1 MFIYGRQ
8 GVLER
13 GHLAASIEKVTP
25 ESLLVNLAVGGNM
38 KAGDRELRDP
48 VEKEPED
55 VLRRFVDVFVSKG
68 RLNQTLR
75 IKHRGR
81 RYRIF
86 CSETKFFAYQINDH
100 YGVSWGFPGWPV
112 CIVTPDQIIS
122 DPAMSACE
130 STEPSVHDWL
140 RCIADDD
147 FEVI

>member
-1 MFIYGRQ
+1 MFICGGQ

-13 GHLAASIEKVTP
+13 CQVAASIEKVTP

-38 KAGDRELRDP
+38 EAGDREFRDP
-48 VEKEPED
+48 VEKEPVD

-86 CSETKFFAYQINDH
+86 CSERKFFAYQINDH

-112 CIVTPDQIIS
+112 CIVTPDQIIDDS
-122 DPAMSACE
+122 EMSVF
-130 STEPSVHDWL
+130 SPTEPSVNDWL
-140 RCIADDD
+140 RCIADED
-147 FEVI
+147 FEII